1 MRRRSCRGPQH
12 VVRRLRR
19 LNLRTAR
26 QVVQNVRNCRS
37 ESRGLAE
44 SELSAPACNSEPL
57 MGTGSNGLGTAASI
71 RHLHWTEAQ
80 LPLTSQNRPRLGP
93 RASDQIPLRDFAKG
107 FFGERVAVLPRRAAK
122 GGGIGSGRPT
132 IWSSPGLMVFSFHE
146 ASRSV
151 NGRLGAMRPRRS
163 VSDLLTSFSEIS
175 GMAPGA
181 AGRAATFG
189 EDGH

>member
-1 MRRRSCRGPQH
+1 
-12 VVRRLRR
+12 
-19 LNLRTAR
+19 
-26 QVVQNVRNCRS
+26 
-37 ESRGLAE
+37 
-44 SELSAPACNSEPL
+44 
-57 MGTGSNGLGTAASI
+57 MGTGSSGLGTAASI
-71 RHLHWTEAQ
+71 GRLDWTGAQ
-80 LPLTSQNRPRLGP
+80 LPFASQNRPRLGP

-122 GGGIGSGRPT
+122 GGGLGSGRPI
-132 IWSSPGLMVFSFHE
+132 IWSPPGLMVISFQN
-146 ASRSV
+146 APRSV
-151 NGRLGAMRPRRS
+151 NSRLGAVRPRRS